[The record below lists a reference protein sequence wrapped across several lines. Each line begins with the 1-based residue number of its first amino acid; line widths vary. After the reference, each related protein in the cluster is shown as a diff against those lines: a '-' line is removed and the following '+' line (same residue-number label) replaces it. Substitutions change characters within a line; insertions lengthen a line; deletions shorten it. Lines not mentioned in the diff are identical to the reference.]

1 MRFLLFF
8 LPILFWCCEGSSKAE
23 NNDDNTPSS
32 TVKAEMNS
40 TSTNEVNSDVMP
52 NPEDIA
58 RIDDPIKG
66 GPVDIKITIE
76 GLQPGNYRMI
86 GFYAEGHFLADSVT
100 VKSNGVIRI
109 KKNEGYAQGLYYLTF
124 GEGKYLQM
132 ILGEDQ
138 KFTATGNLANISNSM
153 KFEGSLEN
161 QKFYDSMAFES
172 DFSSRHT
179 AIVRHIEKLQEGT
192 YQFDEQTSKKEK
204 LEQERTDY
212 LDKLFNDHPNLLF
225 TKFKQAGQNPIIR
238 DDVQEDQ
245 KVYYFRKEFW
255 DNVDFSDSRLI
266 RTPVIINKLKRY
278 MKELTAQ
285 NQDSVYASA
294 KMLVDKTLAYPEYYK
309 FFANWIVIQY
319 EPTKT
324 TLMDPEYVFVNM
336 ARSYFT
342 KERAFWSDSMEV
354 YAIQQR
360 AHEMGQSLVG
370 QKAQNV
376 ISTDQNGNTKELFK
390 LPSDYLIVYMYNPT
404 CEHCMEQT
412 PKLVDWYHKNKN
424 NNADVFAIAIDTN
437 DAEWKEYINKNKMV
451 FHNVHDPTNRSIYA
465 KYYVDITPEIYVLNK
480 EREIIGKNLKVNQ
493 IDIIINRDKEKRG
506 IN

>member
-1 MRFLLFF
+1 MRFILFF
-8 LPILFWCCEGSSKAE
+8 LPVLFWSCEGSSKAE
-23 NNDDNTPSS
+23 KNVDTTSEPKVQSELIISNTNNNTGQLPS
-32 TVKAEMNS
+32 
-40 TSTNEVNSDVMP
+40 
-52 NPEDIA
+52 PEDIA
-58 RIDDPIKG
+58 RIDDPITG
-66 GPVDIKITIE
+66 GPADIKIDIE
-76 GLQPGNYRMI
+76 GLAPGNYKMI

-100 VKSNGVIRI
+100 VRNDGAIRI
-109 KKNEGYAQGLYYLTF
+109 KKNEGYPQGLYYLTF
-124 GEGKYLQM
+124 GEGKYLQL

-138 KFTATGNLANISNSM
+138 KFSATGNLANIGNSV
-153 KFEGSLEN
+153 KFSGSLEN
-161 QKFYDSMAFES
+161 QKFYETMAFEK

-179 AIVRHIEKLQEGT
+179 GLVRNLEKIDKESFR
-192 YQFDEQTSKKEK
+192 YDEQITKKK
-204 LEQERTDY
+204 NLEQERIDY
-212 LDKLFNDHPNLLF
+212 LDKLFNEHPNLLF
-225 TKFKQAGQNPIIR
+225 TKFKKAGQNPIVR
-238 DDVQEDQ
+238 DDVPEDQ

-255 DNVDFSDSRLI
+255 DNVDFSDPRLI

-294 KMLVDKTLAYPEYYK
+294 KMLVDKTLAYPEYFK

-324 TLMDPEYVFVNM
+324 TLMDPEFVFVNM

-342 KERAFWSDSMEV
+342 QDKAFWSDSMEV

-390 LPSDYLIVYMYNPT
+390 LTADYLIVYMYNPT
-404 CEHCMEQT
+404 CEHCMEET
-412 PKLVDWYHKNKN
+412 PKLVEWYHKNKN
-424 NNADVFAIAIDTN
+424 NNMDVFAIAIDTN
-437 DAEWKEYINKNKMV
+437 DGEWKDYIKKNNMV
-451 FHNVHDPTNRSIYA
+451 FHNVYDPSNRSIYA
-465 KYYVDITPEIYVLNK
+465 KFYVDITPEIYVLNK
-480 EREIIGKNLKVNQ
+480 DRTIIGKNLKVNQ

-506 IN
+506 SN